1 MFVKFFQMLKII
13 IVLIVAGVFCSNL
26 ANAKGISKEKCEEK
40 GGKYCPGP
48 KVKECYLFL
57 KEEVSSFQDAFDLC
71 VKNGAE
77 LPYYTIT
84 DYTNLLNCSKI
95 PWEFPYT
102 MFFKNPLP
110 TGDKCLT
117 ATRISLMEITTQNH
131 CSIKGKAKVGCEIPL

>member
-1 MFVKFFQMLKII
+1 MLKVV

-48 KVKECYLFL
+48 KMKECYLFL

-77 LPYYTIT
+77 LPYYSIT
-84 DYTNLLNCSKI
+84 DYANLLNCSKI

-102 MFFKNPLP
+102 MFFRNPLP
-110 TGDKCLT
+110 TQDKCLT
-117 ATRISLMEITTQNH
+117 VTRMSVMEITSQNL
-131 CSIKGKAKVGCEIPL
+131 CFIKGKAKVGCEIPL